1 MLMDNV
7 IDFVYMKYRRLWN
20 ENRFEFSGNLTR
32 LKIANNQSKL
42 TKEQQHELD
51 CMNKVLAE
59 NNGDWF
65 SK

>member
-7 IDFVYMKYRRLWN
+7 VDFVYMKYRRLWN

-32 LKIANNQSKL
+32 LKIANNQGKL